1 MSTGGKGKALAHEV
15 ERADI
20 KAGHAAA
27 EWRDH
32 PATRTLKAVRE
43 LADQPPLIA
52 LSVATAAVG
61 ALKGDRRLARTGAR
75 MLASHLLATAVK
87 ALIKS
92 RVDRARPKLFSTERD
107 HRLTRG
113 DRNEGPHNSFP
124 SGHTAG
130 AMAVSRAIVREHPG
144 ARVPAYLG
152 AAVAGGVQLPTG
164 AHFPIDV
171 AAGALIGIGAEAA
184 VAWILPDPQIDQS
197 CDSIAV
203 LSITDQTSAMR
214 PPSNR

>member
-1 MSTGGKGKALAHEV
+1 MDTGEKSKALAHGLQH
-15 ERADI
+15 ADI

-27 EWRDH
+27 EWHDR
-32 PATRTLKAVRE
+32 PAVRVLKAARG

-52 LSVATAAVG
+52 VSLATAAVG
-61 ALKGDRRLARTGAR
+61 VARGDRRLARTGAR

-92 RVDRARPKLFSTERD
+92 KVDRARPRLFSSEHD
-107 HRLTRG
+107 HSLTRG

-130 AMAVSRAIVREHPG
+130 AMAVSRAILREYPR

-152 AAVAGGVQLPTG
+152 AAFAGGVQLPTG

-171 AAGALIGIGAEAA
+171 AAGALIGVGAEAA
-184 VAWILPDPQIDQS
+184 VTWAFADPDVD
-197 CDSIAV
+197 
-203 LSITDQTSAMR
+203 
-214 PPSNR
+214 

>member
-1 MSTGGKGKALAHEV
+1 MDTGGKSKALAHEL

-27 EWRDH
+27 EWHDQ
-32 PATRTLKAVRE
+32 PAVRALKTVRG

-61 ALKGDRRLARTGAR
+61 ALRGDRRLARTGAR
-75 MLASHLLATAVK
+75 MLASHLAATAIK
-87 ALIKS
+87 AFIKS
-92 RVDRARPKLFSTERD
+92 KVDRARPKLFSSEHD

-130 AMAVSRAIVREHPG
+130 AMAVSRAIMREYPG

-152 AAVAGGVQLPTG
+152 AALAGGVQLPTG
-164 AHFPIDV
+164 SHFPIDI
-171 AAGALIGIGAEAA
+171 AAGALIGAGAEAV
-184 VAWILPDPQIDQS
+184 VARVFPDPAP
-197 CDSIAV
+197 DSDAG
-203 LSITDQTSAMR
+203 
-214 PPSNR
+214 